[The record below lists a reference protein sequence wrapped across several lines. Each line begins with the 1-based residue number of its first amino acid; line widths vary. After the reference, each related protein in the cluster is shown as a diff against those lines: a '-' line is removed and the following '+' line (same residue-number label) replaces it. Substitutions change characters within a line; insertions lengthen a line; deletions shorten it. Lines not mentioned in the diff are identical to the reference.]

1 MFENVGA
8 GEILLIMV
16 VILIF
21 FGPKKIPELAHSLGK
36 GLRKFNDAKEGFE
49 SQMKTVMKE
58 PMEAI
63 QDAKLGFERH
73 INDAVGPLKESFA
86 NTLPGGTVVTQS
98 QMPPMP
104 EVTTPFMPFP
114 PVPMIPEIA
123 PTPTIAPSTET
134 ASIVAAPTAP
144 VATSATVT
152 SRSSVTVVAGS
163 STSTSVEIP
172 KREA

>member
-49 SQMKTVMKE
+49 SQVKTVMKE

-114 PVPMIPEIA
+114 PMPLIPEIA
-123 PTPTIAPSTET
+123 PTLATET
-134 ASIVAAPTAP
+134 AAIVAAPSVP
-144 VATSATVT
+144 VATTATVT